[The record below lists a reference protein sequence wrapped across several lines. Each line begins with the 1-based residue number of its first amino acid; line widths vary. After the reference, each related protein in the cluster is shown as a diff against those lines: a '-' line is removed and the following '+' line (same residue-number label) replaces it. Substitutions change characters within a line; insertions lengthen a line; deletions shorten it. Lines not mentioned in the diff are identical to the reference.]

1 MSKTIAA
8 ALCETN
14 QLRGLP
20 QENVY
25 IQNLYRTP
33 ADYSAPFQ
41 RSASS
46 TAPVQ
51 ICAVASAQGDDTIA
65 AMALQEVMKIL
76 QSMTAQAQKHSV
88 LNFESFSGQF
98 LSSANAAVCNL
109 SAANHGSPVRVSITM
124 LLIEGDT
131 MRIISVGNTRA
142 VLVRQGRV
150 ITLSEDQTVAH
161 RYVQLGA
168 LTPDAENTHP
178 ERSVLTQ
185 YIGKFQQ
192 DGPVLAEKQIYMK
205 IMDGDELCL
214 LGTGI
219 AQGLSD
225 YYRNAILI
233 SPAALEIKANDIIG
247 KCSQNGVQ
255 GGLSVLILKI
265 ENTLVVP
272 AGGFVPPVPSMI
284 NTATDN
290 AITFSSRDP
299 KQGSTYNHISSS
311 SLREES
317 AFSSVNDPYIQDPSE
332 DNEEDFSNMP
342 ITAKKKTVSSKK
354 SRNLAIIRPI
364 AVFLGCILVGYLGV
378 MLLFNVGDLMRSG
391 KTIATDSNGSTVA
404 LTKVMY
410 VNAQMVAVY
419 PDPSLNNTPTVYL
432 NRGDAV
438 TFTKVSGSFSEVT
451 TADNVSGYI
460 ISKML
465 SDSDPTIGESEQES
479 ADPTPIP
486 SKEQTA
492 VTTSKKSS
500 TEPDKTTAVTSETKI
515 SESNTVTPTA
525 GLTPSITPGVTP
537 SVTPNVTPD
546 GTSETTAATSS
557 VTPGITP
564 EVTPITTPGV
574 TPTVPAVT
582 P

>member
-8 ALCETN
+8 TLCETN
-14 QLRGLP
+14 QLKGLP

-46 TAPVQ
+46 TAPIQ
-51 ICAVASAQGDDTIA
+51 ICAVASAQGDDTVA

-76 QSMTAQAQKHSV
+76 KGMTVQAQKRSV
-88 LNFESFSGQF
+88 LDFESFASQF
-98 LSSANAAVCNL
+98 LSSANSAVCHI
-109 SAANHGSPVRVSITM
+109 SIANHGSPVRVSITM
-124 LLIEGDT
+124 LFLEGDT
-131 MRIISVGNTRA
+131 MRVLSVGNTRA
-142 VLVRQGRV
+142 VLIRQGRV

-178 ERSVLTQ
+178 EKAVLTQ

-205 IMDGDELCL
+205 IMDGDEICL

-225 YYRNAILI
+225 YYRNSVLI
-233 SPAALEIKANDIIG
+233 TPASLEMKANDLIG
-247 KCSQNGVQ
+247 KCFQNGVK
-255 GGLSVLILKI
+255 GGLSVLLLKI
-265 ENTLVVP
+265 ESTLIVP
-272 AGGFVPPVPSMI
+272 AGGFVVPVI
-284 NTATDN
+284 NSAVPDN
-290 AITFSSRDP
+290 SIAFTPMSN
-299 KQGSTYNHISSS
+299 KQGSSTSNLSASPKRGE
-311 SLREES
+311 SL
-317 AFSSVNDPYIQDPSE
+317 FSSEQDAYSIDPSE
-332 DNEEDFSNMP
+332 EEYDELSDIDTRTKPKVYSAKRARNM
-342 ITAKKKTVSSKK
+342 
-354 SRNLAIIRPI
+354 AIIRPI
-364 AVFLGCILVGYLGV
+364 AVFLGCIIVGYLGV
-378 MLLFNVGDLMRSG
+378 MLLFNVGDLMKSG
-391 KTIATDSNGSTVA
+391 KTIPTDSNGSTVA

-419 PDPSLNNTPTVYL
+419 PDPSLNNAPAVYL

-438 TFTKVSGSFSEVT
+438 TFTGESGSFSSVT
-451 TADNVSGYI
+451 TSDNVAGYI
-460 ISKML
+460 VSSML
-465 SDSDPTIGESEQES
+465 SDSDPTIGESQQES

-492 VTTSKKSS
+492 VTTSGKNSTKPSESS
-500 TEPDKTTAVTSETKI
+500 ATSETTA
-515 SESNTVTPTA
+515 SVSNTVTPTPEI
-525 GLTPSITPGVTP
+525 TPSITP
-537 SVTPNVTPD
+537 SVTPD
-546 GTSETTAATSS
+546 GTSDPTADSS
-557 VTPGITP
+557 S
-564 EVTPITTPGV
+564 TTPGV
-574 TPTVPAVT
+574 TPIITPIITPSITPSITPADITST